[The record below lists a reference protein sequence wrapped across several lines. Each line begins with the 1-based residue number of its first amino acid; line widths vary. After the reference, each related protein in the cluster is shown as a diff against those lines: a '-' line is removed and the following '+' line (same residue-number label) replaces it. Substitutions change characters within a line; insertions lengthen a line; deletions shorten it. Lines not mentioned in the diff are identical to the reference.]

1 MSEKLSKLRS
11 VFKKDGFIVAMGK
24 TAKYAAGALKRR
36 FRVSYKRDFAKRKD
50 EYERII
56 SEALAGDYD
65 RILIWRSSFGW
76 NVPLFQRPQ
85 HVSSSLSKKRCL
97 VFYEV
102 TQMTDKTKGVEKLR
116 DSLYL
121 VNFENPY
128 VTNLLLSYTDKSLK
142 PKYLQFYS
150 TDWTLSVEYVKAFIS
165 KGYKI
170 LYEYIDD
177 INPALAG
184 TKELPKNISDKYE
197 FAMSHPDDVLV
208 AASADLLRDDV
219 LSKRGDKNFVF
230 STNGVDYEFF
240 KDLSGFA
247 PRDEKLEEALSRGLP
262 TVGYYGAMA
271 SWLDYELLKEI
282 DKTGRFTFILIGIR
296 YDDSLDQS
304 GVLDLDNVVFLGS
317 KDYKTL
323 KYYASKIDV
332 LTIPFVINDITRAT
346 SPLKLFEYMAL
357 GKPIVTTAMNE
368 CMKYETPLIAHD
380 RNEFISELDAAIEKK
395 NDREYLEAL
404 DNEAKANSWDSK
416 TDGIIEMMKIAEG
429 V

>member
-24 TAKYAAGALKRR
+24 TAKYAAGAVKKR
-36 FRVSYKRDFAKRKD
+36 FKVSYKRDYSKHGA
-50 EYERII
+50 EYEKII
-56 SEALAGDYD
+56 SEALSGEYD

-85 HVSSSLSKKRCL
+85 HISSSLAEKRCL

-102 TQMTDKTKGVEKLR
+102 TQMTDKTKGIEKLS

-128 VTNLLLSYTDKSLK
+128 VTELLLSYTDRAER

-150 TDWTLSVEYVKAFIS
+150 TDWTLPVEYVKGFIS

-184 TKELPKNISDKYE
+184 TKELPKNIADKYE
-197 FAMSHPDDVLV
+197 FAMSNPEDVLV
-208 AASADLLRDDV
+208 VATADLLRDDV

-230 STNGVDYEFF
+230 STNGVDYGFF
-240 KDLSGFA
+240 KDLSGTA
-247 PRDEKLEEALSRGLP
+247 PRDEKLDEAISRGLP

-271 SWLDYELLKEI
+271 SWLDYDLLKKI
-282 DKTGRFTFILIGIR
+282 DETNRFTFILIGIR
-296 YDDSLDQS
+296 YDDSLDNS
-304 GVLDLDNVVFLGS
+304 GVLDLKNIVFLGS
-317 KDYKTL
+317 KEYSTL

-332 LTIPFVINDITRAT
+332 LTIPFIINDITKAT

-380 RNEFISELDAAIEKK
+380 RDEFIKLLDAALAKRDDK
-395 NDREYLEAL
+395 EYLAAL
-404 DNEAKANSWDSK
+404 EREAKENSWDGK
-416 TDGIIEMMKIAEG
+416 TEAIIQMIRKAEG